1 LLLSN
6 KKPFNQ
12 QFLTKRNTYLIL
24 TSLLLGF
31 LFQSKAGQ
39 PEQNINQSAIISPSY
54 FQNENDST
62 ELIFP
67 FRDQSTNASDQPP
80 QSPLFLNEPSN
91 VQTEVEYDP
100 ETNEYILRRRIGNFD
115 YRPPYTMSLDEYKK
129 FNLERSVKNY
139 WRERSKASGAGAS
152 GDGIIPQIY
161 IGGEA
166 FERIFGSNTIDIRP
180 QGSAE
185 LTFGVL
191 ANRRDDPTLNVRQRN
206 VVNFDFQQNIQ
217 MSVLA
222 KIGDKIEFQ
231 TNYNTE
237 ATFEFENKLNLKYEG
252 KEDEIIQLIEAGNVT
267 LPLNS
272 TLITGSQAL
281 FGIKTQLKFGRA
293 TVTAVYSEQKSE
305 TSNITVQGGGQTNT
319 FSLNADQY
327 EENKHFLLGQY
338 FVQNYDSALTELPI
352 IRSNIN
358 ITKIEVWVTN
368 IGAAVTENR
377 NIVAF
382 QDLGERNP
390 YNNGILPGTSGF
402 PDMNKSNNL
411 MQLLLQYEAQIRS
424 INSVS
429 NTLEGPPFLFS
440 SGIDFVKVEN
450 ARKLNQNEFSFNSQM
465 GFISLNTTLNS
476 DQMLAV
482 AYQYN
487 VIGDTTIY
495 QVGEFSD
502 QGINAPNTL
511 IVKLLK
517 STTLNTKVPLWD
529 LMMKNVYN
537 IGAFQVQK
545 EDFIL
550 NIFFS
555 GNENGV
561 PTSYLTDAGLIDGVP
576 LIRALNFDN
585 LDPQLNPPHDG
596 IFDFIDGA
604 ATQGGTIQAS
614 NGRIYFTCL
623 QPFGSYLRA
632 KIGDP
637 EIADRFA
644 YDSLYTLTKN
654 GAQQYPEK
662 NKFLLEGFYK
672 SSSGSEISLN
682 AMNVPQGSVKV
693 TAGGVP
699 LVENVD
705 YTVDYTLGRVNI
717 INEGVLNSGTPI
729 NISLESQSFFNI
741 QTKRLMGTH
750 IDYRVNENFN
760 VGGTILNLTERPL
773 TQKVNYGD
781 DPISNTIWGMDFAY
795 QTKSPFITKV
805 VDALPFISTKQE
817 SRVTIDGEF
826 AHFIPGH
833 PKVIGRTG
841 TTYIDDFE
849 GSKST
854 IDLKNMV
861 FWSLASTPQ
870 KQTESAMFPE
880 AASGTGLSDGFNRAK
895 LAWYIIDPLFYDQT
909 GSLRPPNINLDEL
922 SNNMVRQVLETEVFP
937 NKDVPNGIPTNIPIL
952 NLAFYPEE
960 RGPYNY
966 DTEGLPGIS
975 AGINADGT
983 LRNPESRWGGIMR
996 RIESTDFEATNVEY
1010 IEFWMMD
1017 PFTNGQ
1023 TTGGD
1028 LYFNLGDISED
1039 VLRDSRKVFEHGLP
1053 TSDDPEEIAE
1063 LTDETIWGR
1072 VPRLQALVDNFSNI
1086 AGSREFQDVGLDG
1099 LRTEDEIDFHSD
1111 YLESIEALYGQNSF
1125 AYQQAL
1131 ADPSNDDYHYFR
1143 GADYDNDP
1151 QYASILE
1158 RYKRFNGTEGN
1169 SPTDAQNP
1177 EAYPTSA
1184 TNIPDGEDIN
1194 RDNTLNET
1202 ERYFQYKITLD
1213 PNAMQV
1219 GSNYIA
1225 DVYDAKGI
1233 RLPNGQV
1240 GEVKWYQFKI
1250 PVQDPDKIVGG
1261 IQDFQSIRF
1270 MRMFMKG
1277 FQEPTILRFA
1287 TLELVRGQWR
1297 RYRYDLLSPGEYI
1310 PNDIQ
1315 SETSF
1320 DILSINIEENGR
1332 RTPVPYVI
1340 PPGIEREINLGT
1352 TNLQQLNEQSMVLRV
1367 CNLMDGDARG
1377 AYKTTDFDLR
1387 QYGQLEMFVH
1397 AEQLYEDQPINDD
1410 DLRIFIRLGSDLVEN
1425 YYEYEIP
1432 LKLTPWGTPASDPN
1446 AIWPDENRFIINLQK
1461 LAEFKLQRNIEMR
1474 QGNSGVTFT
1483 MPYFAFDGEN
1493 RVTIL
1498 GSPSISSVK
1507 AIMIGIRNPKKTSP
1521 TSDDD
1526 GLSKCAEIWVNE
1538 MRLTDFNNEGGLAAT
1553 ARIRTDLADLGNL
1566 TVSGLYSTP
1575 GFGSIEKKTTE
1586 RSQEFVKNFDISTNI
1601 ELGKFFPEKL
1611 GIRIPMHFDYSESR
1625 IQPKYNMLDPDILL
1639 KDDLNTYNPIDRDS
1653 IMRLNEDFVMR
1664 KNLNFVNVRKDRI
1677 GASGKSRF
1685 YDIENWNF
1693 SFAYSEIYARNVD
1706 IEYDLQTKY
1715 QGGVGYNFNYNPK
1728 NIKPF
1733 AKSKLFGSKIF
1744 TLIKDFNFYL
1754 MPKLMSVRT
1763 DMNREYSKRQLRNKS
1778 QYLVI
1783 IEPTYLKKWDW
1794 SRNYDLRWD
1803 LTTSL
1808 RLDFKANVLA
1818 YIDELPGSLEK
1829 DEPDYEIKRERIREQ
1844 ILDLGTKN
1852 QYNHNLGVN
1861 YTIPINKLPLLDWVS
1876 ATARYQTNY
1885 RWQASPIS
1893 LQERLG
1899 NQIENSNTIQLS
1911 GNATL
1916 DRLYNKLPFLEKV
1929 NKPQQN
1935 RGGQTTPQPPRRE
1948 AREENAEEEVEE
1960 EKPQRDYFKIV
1971 GNQILKLMMSVKR
1984 ASLSYSEGN
1993 GIFLPGFIPQPGLIG
2008 NNWADD
2014 APGLGFVFGSQ
2025 RDIRGDAVA
2034 NGWITSDTLLN
2045 TAYATRYNNQIN
2057 FRGTIEP
2064 FTDFK
2069 IELSADRTYSLNAQE
2084 YFKADADGNFRSFS
2098 PMQQGSFSISYFSWS
2113 TAWIKDDDDNKNQ
2126 NFINLKEHR
2135 QEIAFR
2141 LANENPNYRGGTVI
2155 DTITGETYPE
2165 GYGPTQQD
2173 VILYS
2178 FLSAYSGKEPGSYK
2192 LEAMPKIPALNWR
2205 ITYNGL
2211 SRIEPFKKYLRN
2223 FTLTHS
2229 YRSNYSVGSF
2239 QSLIDYVE
2247 IDGYPAAQFAGNG
2260 NFIPEFQIQQVS
2272 IIEQFAPLIS
2282 FDMTWINSF
2291 MSKFEIKKSRNLS
2304 MSFVNNQLT
2313 EVSSNEFVVG
2323 LGYRFKDVKFT
2334 VQNVGGTGSRQNV
2347 KSDLNVR
2354 TDFSIRN
2361 NKTILRRID
2370 EEINQ
2375 ISTGQQVISIN
2386 TYADYTVNQRLNM
2399 RVFFDKVINNP
2410 YVSSQYRNSTT
2421 RGGISLRFTLAQ

>member
-1 LLLSN
+1 LS
-6 KKPFNQ
+6 
-12 QFLTKRNTYLIL
+12 KRITYLIL
-24 TSLLLGF
+24 TAGF
-31 LFQSKAGQ
+31 LVLLNIAWAST
-39 PEQNINQSAIISPSY
+39 PEQSLRKSAILAPSVLL
-54 FQNENDST
+54 QDNDST
-62 ELIFP
+62 ELVFP
-67 FRDQSTNASDQPP
+67 FRDNSTNASDESPK
-80 QSPLFLNEPSN
+80 SPLFLNEPSN
-91 VQTEVEYDP
+91 VKTEVEYNP
-100 ETNEYILRRRIGNFD
+100 ETNEYILRRRIGNLD
-115 YRPPYTMSLDEYKK
+115 YRPPYSMTPEEYKK
-129 FNLERSVKNY
+129 FNLERSINNY
-139 WRERSKASGAGAS
+139 WRERSMASGAGAS
-152 GDGIIPQIY
+152 GEGIIPQIY

-185 LTFGVL
+185 LTFGIL
-191 ANRRDDPTLNVRQRN
+191 GNSRDDPTLNVRQRN

-319 FSLNADQY
+319 FSLNSDEY

-382 QDLGERNP
+382 QDLGEREP
-390 YNNGILPGTSGF
+390 YNNGIMPGTSGF

-411 MQLLLQYEAQIRS
+411 MQTLLQNEDQIRD

-429 NTLEGPPFLFS
+429 TTLEGPPFLFN

-450 ARKLNQNEFSFNSQM
+450 ARKLNQNEYTFNSKL
-465 GFISLNTTLNS
+465 GFISLNSTLNS
-476 DQMLAV
+476 DQVLAV

-487 VIGDTTIY
+487 VIGDTTVY

-502 QGINAPNTL
+502 EGINAPSTL

-517 STTLNTKVPLWD
+517 SVTLNTKVPVWD

-576 LIRALNFDN
+576 LIQALNFDN

-614 NGRIYFTCL
+614 NGRIYFTTL

-632 KIGDP
+632 KIGDD

-654 GAQQYPEK
+654 GAQQYPER
-662 NKFLLEGFYK
+662 NKFIIQGFYK

-682 AMNVPQGSVKV
+682 AMNVPQGSVTV

-699 LVENVD
+699 LQENID

-717 INEGVLNSGTPI
+717 INEGILNSGTPI

-750 IDYRVNENFN
+750 IDYRINDNFN
-760 VGGTILNLTERPL
+760 IGGTILNLTERPL

-795 QTKSPFITKV
+795 QTNSRLITRM
-805 VDALPFISTKQE
+805 VDALPFYETKEE
-817 SRVTIDGEF
+817 SRVSIDGEF

-854 IDLKNMV
+854 IDLKNMA
-861 FWSLASTPQ
+861 FWFLASTPQ
-870 KQTESAMFPE
+870 KQTESALFPE
-880 AASGTGLSDGFNRAK
+880 AASNTGLAVGYNRAK
-895 LAWYIIDPLFYDQT
+895 LAWYIIDPIFYDET

-922 SNNMVRQVLETEVFP
+922 SSNLVRQVLETEVFP
-937 NKDVPNGIPTNIPIL
+937 NRDVPNGIPTNINIL
-952 NLAFYPEE
+952 NLAFYPSE
-960 RGPYNY
+960 RGPYNF
-966 DTEGLPGIS
+966 DVEGIPGIS
-975 AGINADGT
+975 AGIDADGN
-983 LRNPESRWGGIMR
+983 LNDPQSRWGGIMR
-996 RIESTDFEATNVEY
+996 KIESTDFEATNVEY

-1017 PFTNGQ
+1017 PFTEGQ

-1039 VLRDSRKVFEHGLP
+1039 VLRDSRKTFEHGLP

-1086 AGSREFQDVGLDG
+1086 AGSRQFQDVGLDG
-1099 LRTEDEIDFHSD
+1099 LRDEDERAFHSA
-1111 YLESIEALYGQNSF
+1111 YLESLEAQFGQNSF

-1131 ADPSNDDYHYFR
+1131 ADPSNDNYRYFR
-1143 GADYDNDP
+1143 GSDFDNDP
-1151 QYASILE
+1151 QFASILE
-1158 RYKRFNGTEGN
+1158 RYKQFNGTDGN
-1169 SPTDAQNP
+1169 SPTEDQNP
-1177 EAYPTSA
+1177 EVYPISA

-1202 ERYFQYKITLD
+1202 ERYFQYKVALD
-1213 PNAMQV
+1213 PNNMEV
-1219 GSNYIA
+1219 GSNYIT

-1250 PVQDPDKIVGG
+1250 PVRDPDKIVGG

-1277 FQEPTILRFA
+1277 FQDPTVLRFA

-1297 RYRYDLLSPGEYI
+1297 RYRYDLLAPGEYI

-1315 SETSF
+1315 SETAF
-1320 DILSINIEENGR
+1320 DILSVNIEENGR
-1332 RTPVPYVI
+1332 RSPIPYVI

-1377 AYKTTDFDLR
+1377 AYKTSDLDLR

-1397 AEQLYEDQPINDD
+1397 AEKLLEQDMLETG
-1410 DLRIFIRLGSDLVEN
+1410 DLTLFIRLGSDLVEN

-1432 LKLTPWGTPASDPN
+1432 LVFTPWGTPATDPD
-1446 AIWPDENRFIINLQK
+1446 AIWPLENRVNIDLQR
-1461 LAEFKLQRNIEMR
+1461 LADFKLQRNIEMR

-1483 MPYFAFDGEN
+1483 MPYFAYDGDN
-1493 RVTIL
+1493 KVTIL
-1498 GSPSISSVK
+1498 GSPSISSVR
-1507 AIMIGIRNPKKTSP
+1507 AIMIGVRNPKKTSP
-1521 TSDDD
+1521 TSSDD

-1538 MRLTDFNNEGGLAAT
+1538 MRLTDFNNEGGFAAT
-1553 ARIRTDLADLGNL
+1553 ARIRTDLADLGNF
-1566 TVSGLYSTP
+1566 TISGLYSTP
-1575 GFGSIEKKTTE
+1575 GFGSIEKKTVE
-1586 RSQEFVKNFDISTNI
+1586 RAQEFVKNFDLSTNI

-1639 KDDLNTYNPIDRDS
+1639 QDDLATYNPIDRDS
-1653 IMRLNEDFVMR
+1653 IRRLNEDFVMR
-1664 KNLNFVNVRKDRI
+1664 KNLNFINVRKDRV
-1677 GASGKSRF
+1677 GATGKSRF

-1693 SFAYSEIYARNVD
+1693 SFAYSEVFARNVD
-1706 IEYDLQTKY
+1706 IEYDQQTKY

-1733 AKSKLFGSKIF
+1733 AQSKLFRPKALM
-1744 TLIKDFNFYL
+1744 LIKDFNFYL
-1754 MPKLMSVRT
+1754 MPKLISFRT
-1763 DMNREYSKRQLRNKS
+1763 DMNREYNKRLLRNKS
-1778 QYLVI
+1778 PFPVI
-1783 IEPTYLKKWDW
+1783 IEPTFLKKWDW

-1818 YIDELPGSLEK
+1818 YVDELPGSIEK
-1829 DEPDYEIKRERIREQ
+1829 EDPDYDIKRERIREQ
-1844 ILDLGTKN
+1844 ILELGTRN

-1929 NKPQQN
+1929 NKPNQN
-1935 RGGQTTPQPPRRE
+1935 RGRQATPRMPQRDRQ
-1948 AREENAEEEVEE
+1948 EEEAGEEEAEE
-1960 EKPQRDYFKIV
+1960 EKPRRDYFKIV
-1971 GNQILKLMMSVKR
+1971 GNQILRLMMSFKR

-1993 GIFLPGFIPQPGLIG
+1993 GIFLPGFIPEPGLIG
-2008 NNWADD
+2008 NNWDMD
-2014 APGLGFVFGSQ
+2014 APGIGFLFGSQ

-2034 NGWITSDTLLN
+2034 NGWITADTLLN

-2064 FTDFK
+2064 FPDFK

-2084 YFKADADGNFRSFS
+2084 YFKADPDGNFRSFS
-2098 PMQQGSFSISYFSWS
+2098 PVEQGSFSISYFTWP
-2113 TAWIKDDDDNKNQ
+2113 TAWIKDDDDNRNE
-2126 NFINLKEHR
+2126 NFINLKEYR
-2135 QEIAFR
+2135 SEVAFR
-2141 LANENPNYRGGTVI
+2141 LAAENPNYRGGTVI
-2155 DTITGETYPE
+2155 DTITGEVYPE

-2173 VILYS
+2173 VLLYS
-2178 FLSAYSGKEPGSYK
+2178 FLTAYSGKDPGSFN

-2205 ITYNGL
+2205 VTYNGL
-2211 SRIEPFKKYLRN
+2211 SRVEPFSKFLRN
-2223 FTLTHS
+2223 LTITHS
-2229 YRSNYSVGSF
+2229 YRSNYAIGSF

-2247 IDGYPAAQFAGNG
+2247 IGGYPAAQFPSSG
-2260 NFIPEFQIQQVS
+2260 NFIPEVQIQQVS
-2272 IIEQFAPLIS
+2272 IIEQFAPLIA

-2313 EVSSNEFVVG
+2313 EVSSDEIVVG

-2334 VQNVGGTGSRQNV
+2334 VQNVGGTGGRQNV

-2361 NKTILRRID
+2361 NKTLLRRID

-2375 ISTGQQVISIN
+2375 ISTGQRVISIN

-2421 RGGISLRFTLAQ
+2421 RAGISLRFTLAQ